1 MHSKNPE
8 AGHVRLFSCPIRFS
22 AMNAVLDTSFFFGEF
37 PLQGDMFTVPSVVD
51 ELKDIRA
58 KGNFE
63 KLCARGLRVQS
74 PTEEGRNRVLS
85 AARATKDVTVI
96 SGTDSDLLALALD
109 LQAYL
114 YTDDFAIQNV
124 ALVLGVKTVPILQ
137 RKARRVHWKYRC
149 SGCGKYADHDGECPV
164 CGAAIKRKLK

>member
-1 MHSKNPE
+1 
-8 AGHVRLFSCPIRFS
+8 
-22 AMNAVLDTSFFFGEF
+22 MNAVLDASFFFGDF
-37 PLQGDMFTVPSVVD
+37 PAEGDTFTVPSVID

-63 KLCARGLRVQS
+63 KWCARGLRVQS
-74 PTEEGRNRVLS
+74 PTEESKKRAIS
-85 AARATKDVTVI
+85 AAGTTKDVTVI
-96 SGTDSDLLALALD
+96 SGTDRDLLALALD
-109 LQAYL
+109 LEATL

-124 ALVLGVKTVPILQ
+124 ALVLGVKTLSMLQ

-149 SGCGKYADHDGECPV
+149 SGCGRYAEHDGECPV

>member
-1 MHSKNPE
+1 MRS
-8 AGHVRLFSCPIRFS
+8 
-22 AMNAVLDTSFFFGEF
+22 VLDASFFFGEF
-37 PLQGDMFTVPSVVD
+37 PAEGDLFTVPSVIG

-63 KLCARGLRVQS
+63 KLSALGLQIRS
-74 PTEEGRNRVLS
+74 PSEESIGRVLD
-85 AARATKDVTVI
+85 AAGKTRDLAVI
-96 SGTDSDLLALALD
+96 SETDRDLLALSLD
-109 LQAYL
+109 LGAAL

-137 RKARRVHWKYRC
+137 RRARRVRWRYRC
-149 SGCGKYADHDGECPV
+149 SGCGRYTDHAGECPV